1 MSQLEPSIST
11 AMPMVSAMLTVL
23 CDHPRGTY
31 NRSPGYLAR
40 THARVQR
47 AEKPQGIGR
56 RARARARVCVCGC
69 VCVDGWVGAERG
81 GRGRGRY

>member
-1 MSQLEPSIST
+1 
-11 AMPMVSAMLTVL
+11 MLVAARAVDL
-23 CDHPRGTY
+23 DRDADGLGDVDRAVRPPARHVQQVARV
-31 NRSPGYLAR
+31 PG